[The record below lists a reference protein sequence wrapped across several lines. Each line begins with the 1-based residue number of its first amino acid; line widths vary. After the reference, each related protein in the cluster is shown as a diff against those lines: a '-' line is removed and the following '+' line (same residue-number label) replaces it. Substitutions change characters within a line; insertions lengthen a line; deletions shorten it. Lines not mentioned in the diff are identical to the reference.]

1 MRHTLIQLAPDK
13 VGGGTAVNALRE
25 SKAAMATVC
34 VCVCAKQVN
43 PLGEQR

>member
-1 MRHTLIQLAPDK
+1 MRHTLIQLAPHK
-13 VGGGTAVNALRE
+13 VGRGTAVNA
-25 SKAAMATVC
+25 SKAAMAT